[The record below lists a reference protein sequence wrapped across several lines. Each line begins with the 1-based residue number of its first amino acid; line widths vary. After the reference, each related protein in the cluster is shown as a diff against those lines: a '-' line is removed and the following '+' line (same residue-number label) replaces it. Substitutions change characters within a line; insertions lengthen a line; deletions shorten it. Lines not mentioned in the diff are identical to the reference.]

1 MKIADFVTVNK
12 KSLNRRYSKKKV
24 PITRVVEDF
33 IAGDID
39 LKADTFD
46 ELLKH
51 KHEIFE
57 FKFVSS
63 HYSFFLTKFLP
74 QVLIHSKAQDT
85 RIAQD
90 HYDIGNDFFNWFLG
104 PYMIYTSGI
113 YKTGKE
119 TLEQAQ
125 QNKIDLIAEKINLK
139 KGDKMLDIG
148 CGWGTLMYNSAKKY
162 GATVTGVTIADQGYT
177 YINEQIKKQKL
188 EGKVNVL
195 KIDYRDIPKEK
206 YDKIT
211 CVEMAEHVGVKNFNK
226 FMKQIYNLL
235 DDDGIYYQQVAG
247 LKSGLWNMESL
258 VWGLFM
264 NKYIFPGA
272 DASMPLKWY
281 IQKLEK
287 AGFEVRSVE
296 TIGIHYARTLHQ
308 WHVNWLKNKQHIL
321 KAYNQYWFRLWDV
334 FLAWSVRHA
343 EEGHGTA
350 YQIVAHKNKP
360 GFNRKQFI
368 GKPALTHEQPLWK
381 GKKK

>member
-1 MKIADFVTVNK
+1 MQISDFVAVNK
-12 KSLNRRYSKKKV
+12 KSLNKRYSKKKV
-24 PITRVVEDF
+24 PIIRVVEDY

-39 LKADTFD
+39 LKVNTFA

-51 KHEIFE
+51 KKEIFE

-63 HYSFFLTKFLP
+63 HYRFFLTKFLP
-74 QVLIHSKAQDT
+74 QVIIHSKAQDT

-104 PYMIYTSGI
+104 PYMVYTSGI

-119 TLEQAQ
+119 SLEQAQ
-125 QNKIDLIAEKINLK
+125 QNKIDLVAEKINLQ

-148 CGWGTLMYNSAKKY
+148 CGWGTLLYNSAKKY
-162 GATVTGVTIADQGYT
+162 GATVTGVTIAEQGYQ
-177 YINEQIKKQKL
+177 YISEQIKKQKL
-188 EGKVNVL
+188 QGKVDVL
-195 KIDYRDIPKEK
+195 KIDYRDIPEQK

-211 CVEMAEHVGVKNFNK
+211 CIEMAEHVGVKNFNK
-226 FMKQIYNLL
+226 FMKQVYNLL

-281 IQKLEK
+281 IKKLEN

-296 TIGIHYARTLHQ
+296 TVGIHYSNTLNQ
-308 WHVNWLKNKQHIL
+308 WHQNWLKNKQHVL
-321 KAYNQYWFRLWDV
+321 KAYNQYWFRLWDA
-334 FLAWSVRHA
+334 FLAWSTQIA
-343 EEGHGTA
+343 AEGHATC
-350 YQIVAHKNKP
+350 YQIVAHKNKAA
-360 GFNRKQFI
+360 FNRKQFI
-368 GKPALTHEQPLWK
+368 GKPALTHEKEIWR
-381 GKKK
+381 KKSA